1 MRFRIPGRDV
11 HVRLFERVETTD
23 SQYDVFDTGLEYS
36 CGGVDSVVTG
46 VAAHSFKK
54 WADKQDQDSLKKA
67 EKKAKKAEKKR
78 AKAEAKATAS
88 TTKTTAPKTTRSTK
102 ATKTAVTA

>member
-36 CGGVDSVVTG
+36 CGGIDSVVTG
-46 VAAHSFKK
+46 VAAHSFKQ
-54 WADKQDQDSLKKA
+54 WADTQDQASLKKA
-67 EKKAKKAEKKR
+67 EKKAKKAAKKR
-78 AKAEAKATAS
+78 AKAEAAAAAAS
-88 TTKTTAPKTTRSTK
+88 TPEAKPAAKSTRSTK
-102 ATKTAVTA
+102 ATATA